1 MSADM
6 EKVRKLFEEYDFNKN
21 GILDRDEFLTI
32 FKKMLHDIGQYVPDK
47 RHDEIA
53 EEGMETFDLNRNGAI
68 EFDEFYEAINFL
80 VTEKGYAL
88 K

>member
-1 MSADM
+1 M

-21 GILDRDEFLTI
+21 GILDKDEFLTI
-32 FKKMLHDIGQYVPDK
+32 FKKMLHDIGQYVQDK
-47 RHDEIA
+47 RHNEIA
-53 EEGMETFDLNRNGAI
+53 EEGMETFDLNRNGVI
-68 EFDEFYEAINFL
+68 EFDEFYEVINFL

>member
-21 GILDRDEFLTI
+21 GILDKDEFLTI

-53 EEGMETFDLNRNGAI
+53 EEGMETFDLNRNGVI
-68 EFDEFYEAINFL
+68 EFDEFYEVINF
-80 VTEKGYAL
+80 
-88 K
+88 

>member
-21 GILDRDEFLTI
+21 GILDKDEFLTI

-53 EEGMETFDLNRNGAI
+53 EEGMETFDLNRNGVI
-68 EFDEFYEAINFL
+68 EFDEFYEVINFL
-80 VTEKGYAL
+80 VTEKGYML

>member
-21 GILDRDEFLTI
+21 GILHKDEFLTI

-53 EEGMETFDLNRNGAI
+53 EEGMETFDLNRNGVI
-68 EFDEFYEAINFL
+68 EFDEFYEVINFL

>member
-21 GILDRDEFLTI
+21 GIVDKDEFLTI

-53 EEGMETFDLNRNGAI
+53 EEGMETFDLNRNGVI
-68 EFDEFYEAINFL
+68 EFDEFYEVINFL

>member
-21 GILDRDEFLTI
+21 GILDKDEFLTI

-53 EEGMETFDLNRNGAI
+53 EEGMETFDLNRNGVI
-68 EFDEFYEAINFL
+68 EFDEFYEMINFL

>member
-21 GILDRDEFLTI
+21 GILDKDEFLTI

-53 EEGMETFDLNRNGAI
+53 EEGMETFDLNRNGVV
-68 EFDEFYEAINFL
+68 EVDEFYEVINFL

>member
-21 GILDRDEFLTI
+21 GILDKDEFLII

-53 EEGMETFDLNRNGAI
+53 EEGMETFDLNRNGVI
-68 EFDEFYEAINFL
+68 EFDEFYEVINFL

>member
-21 GILDRDEFLTI
+21 GILDKDEFLTI

-53 EEGMETFDLNRNGAI
+53 EEGMETFDLNRNGVI
-68 EFDEFYEAINFL
+68 EFDEFYEVINI
-80 VTEKGYAL
+80 
-88 K
+88 

>member
-21 GILDRDEFLTI
+21 GILDKDEFLTI
-32 FKKMLHDIGQYVPDK
+32 FKKMLYDIGQYVPDK

-53 EEGMETFDLNRNGAI
+53 EEGMETFDLNRNGVI
-68 EFDEFYEAINFL
+68 EFDEFYEVINFL

>member
-21 GILDRDEFLTI
+21 GILDKDEFLTI

-47 RHDEIA
+47 CHDEIA
-53 EEGMETFDLNRNGAI
+53 EEGMETFDLNRNGVI
-68 EFDEFYEAINFL
+68 EFDEFYEVINFL

>member
-21 GILDRDEFLTI
+21 GILDKDEFLTI

-53 EEGMETFDLNRNGAI
+53 EEGMETFDLNRNGVI
-68 EFDEFYEAINFL
+68 EFDEFYEVINFL